1 MTIIKSGK
9 EGGVDDIYD
18 DIVSSFQG
26 WCLQGGLDVVEME
39 GKRGQGRRSNIINR
53 STDEIDNYEGSF
65 GRERRTGMRNT
76 GNGGMLDLEG
86 ISETTLQAMWAQHL
100 NEEQKSRA
108 CNDDYSRQKRHER
121 QRGIASL
128 EGQGVGSFDHLNML
142 SSEQLQDMEKMVEEH
157 DDRYRRKRRP
167 YDLVPLEWLDSLC
180 S

>member
-1 MTIIKSGK
+1 MTILGSGR

-18 DIVSSFQG
+18 DIMSSFQG
-26 WCLQGGLDVVEME
+26 WCLQGGLGVVEIDGE
-39 GKRGQGRRSNIINR
+39 RGQGRGSNNINR
-53 STDEIDNYEGSF
+53 STDENENQEGSF
-65 GRERRTGMRNT
+65 CRERRMDTRNR

-100 NEEQKSRA
+100 NDEQNSQA
-108 CNDDYSRQKRHER
+108 SNNNPSRQTSCER

-128 EGQGVGSFDHLNML
+128 EEQGVGSFDHLNML

-157 DDRYRRKRRP
+157 DDRYRRKSRP